1 MGEGGGGG
9 EMNPARSCLSTQQYI
24 RILRVVGVFDGALK
38 ERALRGSDCP
48 ASALRS
54 LCLGPDVWT
63 YLRGGAPLCGGQR
76 GQLQII
82 SACQQPGY
90 LKVRRTQEKIEG
102 VL

>member
-1 MGEGGGGG
+1 
-9 EMNPARSCLSTQQYI
+9 MNPARSCLSTQQYI

-76 GQLQII
+76 GLLQII
-82 SACQQPGY
+82 IACQQPGY
-90 LKVRRTQEKIEG
+90 LKVRETQESIEG